1 VDAAGGQSPRDLRR
15 EQLIGAAHVEAEILA
30 VRLIEGRHCRH
41 QRIGDDDDLDIDA
54 RIRLG
59 DAGAVYDAIVHA
71 VEQLQRVAD
80 ELGDVIG
87 DPESLARVRAMR
99 ERHRKR
105 GHR

>member
-1 VDAAGGQSPRDLRR
+1 VRLLEGRYCRTHAP
-15 EQLIGAAHVEAEILA
+15 EAE
-30 VRLIEGRHCRH
+30 
-41 QRIGDDDDLDIDA
+41 DLGIDA
-54 RIRLG
+54 RLQAG
-59 DAGAVYDAIVHA
+59 DVAAVYDAIVHA

-99 ERHRKR
+99 ERLRKR